1 MAHWGIGT
9 PSTGPVVNTIAKL
22 SFQTRENPYDGQSK
36 KESIKNIG
44 VMREHH
50 YKFGENG
57 LNYETSSKRVEHL
70 NRTLEVDRQPVR
82 SLADAKKDL
91 DGHHFDFGHES
102 PAKQT
107 THQRVFEKTVNTLFH
122 QIFVSL
128 ELESL
133 KEESKARFAGN

>member
-1 MAHWGIGT
+1 
-9 PSTGPVVNTIAKL
+9 
-22 SFQTRENPYDGQSK
+22 
-36 KESIKNIG
+36 
-44 VMREHH
+44 MREHH

-107 THQRVFEKTVNTLFH
+107 THQRVFEKTNLNLSKKN
-122 QIFVSL
+122 QRPGLL
-128 ELESL
+128 ETNINEGANPPLHTTT
-133 KEESKARFAGN
+133 

>member
-1 MAHWGIGT
+1 
-9 PSTGPVVNTIAKL
+9 
-22 SFQTRENPYDGQSK
+22 
-36 KESIKNIG
+36 
-44 VMREHH
+44 MREHH

-107 THQRVFEKTVNTLFH
+107 THQRVFEKTVNSIFH

-133 KEESKARFAGN
+133 KEESKARLAGN

>member
-1 MAHWGIGT
+1 M
-9 PSTGPVVNTIAKL
+9 
-22 SFQTRENPYDGQSK
+22 
-36 KESIKNIG
+36 
-44 VMREHH
+44 
-50 YKFGENG
+50 
-57 LNYETSSKRVEHL
+57 
-70 NRTLEVDRQPVR
+70 R

-107 THQRVFEKTVNTLFH
+107 THQRVFEKTVNSIFH

-133 KEESKARFAGN
+133 KEKSKARLAGN